1 MKILRKLF
9 RYFRPYLGHII
20 LYVLLGFVV
29 VGLGMIMPKVQK
41 IIFDNLFS
49 SVPYDF
55 FGMALSGSALL
66 VGVAIA
72 MIGQSLLRQSMHYF
86 RIILNENTAQQAV
99 NAMRADLFD
108 CMINQSQ
115 SFMRSQNT
123 GNLMTVI
130 NGDPE
135 TVKNFFIGTV
145 PQMFEVVVAF
155 IFAAVMLCTEIHPY
169 MFLCA
174 VVPMPL
180 VAFLSA
186 KARKRIRPRMQDIR
200 DYSADLSRRAQENIN
215 GIRVVKAFNNE
226 ELERRVFDK
235 HNDQIIGAHFA
246 YLKEYVHSYL
256 PMDLCAS
263 LPYCLVNIVG
273 ALLIFG
279 DQLSIGGLV
288 ATGGYLSYVTQLFAC
303 VPGWISATQQANTSA
318 AKIMELMECGNE
330 LADKPDMPQISAH
343 GDLKLEHVNMVF
355 DGHTVLSD
363 VCIDLPLGKQLG
375 VMGKTGSGKTI
386 LANVMMR
393 FYDPTSGKVTLD
405 GMNEKDMRLGD
416 VRRAFS
422 PVMQDV
428 FLFSETVEKNI
439 AFYDETASHERV
451 EWAAQ
456 TAQAADFINN
466 LQEGYQTIIG
476 ERGVGLSGGQK
487 QRISIA
493 RALLKN
499 APIIILDDASS
510 ALDMETEQA
519 LAESMR
525 RELQGHTV
533 VTIAH
538 RVSSVKDCDEI
549 IYLENGVIVER
560 GTHEELLGLKGR
572 YYEIY
577 KEQYGE
583 LTSAIEGVE

>member
-1 MKILRKLF
+1 
-9 RYFRPYLGHII
+9 
-20 LYVLLGFVV
+20 
-29 VGLGMIMPKVQK
+29 
-41 IIFDNLFS
+41 
-49 SVPYDF
+49 
-55 FGMALSGSALL
+55 
-66 VGVAIA
+66 
-72 MIGQSLLRQSMHYF
+72 
-86 RIILNENTAQQAV
+86 
-99 NAMRADLFD
+99 
-108 CMINQSQ
+108 
-115 SFMRSQNT
+115 
-123 GNLMTVI
+123 
-130 NGDPE
+130 
-135 TVKNFFIGTV
+135 
-145 PQMFEVVVAF
+145 
-155 IFAAVMLCTEIHPY
+155 
-169 MFLCA
+169 
-174 VVPMPL
+174 
-180 VAFLSA
+180 
-186 KARKRIRPRMQDIR
+186 
-200 DYSADLSRRAQENIN
+200 
-215 GIRVVKAFNNE
+215 
-226 ELERRVFDK
+226 
-235 HNDQIIGAHFA
+235 
-246 YLKEYVHSYL
+246 
-256 PMDLCAS
+256 
-263 LPYCLVNIVG
+263 
-273 ALLIFG
+273 
-279 DQLSIGGLV
+279 
-288 ATGGYLSYVTQLFAC
+288 
-303 VPGWISATQQANTSA
+303 
-318 AKIMELMECGNE
+318 
-330 LADKPDMPQISAH
+330 
-343 GDLKLEHVNMVF
+343 MVF
-355 DGHTVLSD
+355 DGHAVLSD
-363 VCIDLPLGKQLG
+363 VCIDLPLGKHLG

-405 GMNEKDMRLGD
+405 GVNEKDMRLGD

-466 LQEGYQTIIG
+466 LQEGYQSIIG